1 MVNDPSSFRSHPS
14 KTGCTFWPRFQRS
27 WAAAGDAIDTAAS
40 KAAAATAR
48 TMRI

>member
-27 WAAAGDAIDTAAS
+27 CADAADAADATSNA
-40 KAAAATAR
+40 AAAATR
-48 TMRI
+48 KLDI